1 MGNLSPSPLQ
11 LLVGL
16 GAINTGPPTQQ
27 YCVGNRIIHLTGV
40 EVNDP
45 HVLKIINGNNWLS
58 TVFFLSV
65 TKKEHVSFLL

>member
-1 MGNLSPSPLQ
+1 MGNLIPSPLQ

-27 YCVGNRIIHLTGV
+27 YCVGNRIIQLTGV

-45 HVLKIINGNNWLS
+45 HFLKTIMVTTGFLL
-58 TVFFLSV
+58 FFLSV
-65 TKKEHVSFLL
+65 TKKEYVSFLL